1 MMKFKKKSV
10 KFLLIFIFLNSTLNA
25 TPLKSPVSETSVK
38 EIIKN
43 SSWKLKLQEA
53 ISKNPE
59 FLYQGYELRQAE
71 LRAKQ
76 TSNYWLPYI
85 NLYGTKVS
93 DQNQR
98 SLAQTTL
105 GLEANLNLFSFGKSY
120 YLGQSSDAGFESQ
133 KLLFSTQSI
142 AKENE
147 LLGMVFNDVY
157 LRNKLSFYV
166 EIENLKKKSL
176 KVAEQRFERGNLP
189 RQQVE
194 KVQIDL
200 NNFESQRTNV
210 EKEIFDSQVILKKN
224 SLEFFERIWPFVSF
238 KDSNFKLINTET
250 SIEVKQKEFEFLKNK
265 FSYDSTFAGYW
276 PSLDLSG
283 HYYKISDHE
292 DSNQWDVSLA
302 LTWKLWD
309 NYETKVSNL
318 ESYKNL
324 VFSELKWQQIRNIYP
339 EKTKSSLEQLIL
351 SQRKLKK
358 STESLKKLNDLYL
371 DSEKLF
377 SQGRVTV
384 NELFQDQQLLIETR
398 INHENDLL
406 EFHQNILSFCQ
417 SQALGVWNCLE
428 QL

>member
-1 MMKFKKKSV
+1 MKLKKKSV
-10 KFLLIFIFLNSTLNA
+10 NSLLIFIFFTSILSA
-25 TPLKSPVSETSVK
+25 TPIKPLASEISPK
-38 EIIKN
+38 EVIKN
-43 SSWKLKLQEA
+43 SSWRLEIQEA
-53 ISKNPE
+53 IGKNPE
-59 FLYQGYELRQAE
+59 FIYQGYELRQAE
-71 LRAKQ
+71 LKAKQ
-76 TSNYWLPYI
+76 SSNYWIPYI

-105 GLEANLNLFSFGKSY
+105 GVEANLNLFSFGKSY
-120 YLGQSSDAGFESQ
+120 YLSQAGDAGFESQ

-147 LLGMVFNDVY
+147 LLGMIFKDVY
-157 LRNKLSFYV
+157 LRNKFSFYV

-176 KVAEQRFERGNLP
+176 RVAEQRFERGNLP

-200 NNFESQRTNV
+200 NNFESQRSSI
-210 EKEIFDSQVILKKN
+210 EKEIFESQVILKKN

-238 KDSNFKLINTET
+238 KDLNFKLINAET
-250 SIEVKQKEFEFLKNK
+250 SLEVKQKEFEYLKNK
-265 FSYDSTFAGYW
+265 SYYDSARAAYW

-292 DSNQWDVSLA
+292 NSNQWDVSLA

-309 NYETKVSNL
+309 NYETKFSNL
-318 ESYKNL
+318 EGYKNL
-324 VFSELKWQQIRNIYP
+324 VFSEQKWQQTRNIYS
-339 EKTKSSLEQLIL
+339 EQTRSSLEQLTL
-351 SQRKLKK
+351 SQKKLAK

-371 DSEKLF
+371 DSERLF
-377 SQGRVTV
+377 SQGRLTV

-417 SQALGVWNCLE
+417 SQSLNVWDCLE